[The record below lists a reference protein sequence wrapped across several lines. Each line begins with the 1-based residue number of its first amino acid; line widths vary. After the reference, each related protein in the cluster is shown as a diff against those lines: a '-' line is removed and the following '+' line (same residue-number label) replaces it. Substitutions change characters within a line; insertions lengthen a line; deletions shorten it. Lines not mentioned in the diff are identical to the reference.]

1 MITPSG
7 RAPFLVPVLF
17 LIMFLVPAS
26 CAAAPAYQ
34 VRSGYS
40 SPPPASAVPAVP
52 EEVPVWEL
60 PLGIIATLVVAFPF
74 EIIVSLKIWAALGYR
89 RVSGNNVLANDTR
102 SAVFSAIRENPGI
115 HLHGL
120 AREAK
125 IGLGTLRHHLD
136 KPLATGKITGRHDA
150 ATVRFYENNG
160 TYSATE
166 QVVLKHLRN
175 ETRKKILALLL
186 KTPAAGRNEIA
197 RMLGMTGSTITWH
210 MKILEE
216 DGVISPWRDGK
227 NIVYAIPDEMQIC
240 LRDLLPAP

>member
-1 MITPSG
+1 MT
-7 RAPFLVPVLF
+7 APPEWNTLPVLVLF
-17 LIMFLVPAS
+17 LILILVPVPCTAVPS
-26 CAAAPAYQ
+26 YQ
-34 VRSGYS
+34 IRSGYA
-40 SPPPASAVPAVP
+40 SPPPPSAVPVAP

-60 PLGIIATLVVAFPF
+60 PLGVIATLVVAFPL
-74 EIIVSLKIWAALGYR
+74 EILVSLKLWAALGYR
-89 RVSGNNVLANDTR
+89 RVFGSNVLANDTR

-125 IGLGTLRHHLD
+125 IGMGTLRHHLD
-136 KPLATGKITGRHDA
+136 KLLTTGKITGRHDT
-150 ATVRFYENNG
+150 ATVRFYENDG
-160 TYSATE
+160 TYSAAE

-216 DGVISPWRDGK
+216 DGVISPRREGK

-240 LRDLLPAP
+240 LWDLLPAP